1 MIPPQSLDVTVF
13 CALGAMAET
22 QQIALAAMEDIDQPD
37 AEKVFAETLC
47 LVSTAT
53 ARAAVS
59 AFTAQSDVRNHLSQ
73 TLQALP
79 LTLHSYIAGGEVL
92 KTGAS
97 SPEGI
102 PDVTADLD
110 RMMDF
115 YNAHLADTGLPD
127 RKSLRHAMILWM
139 GRISPSGL
147 SEHPE
152 ARLDRLG
159 LVDRL
164 ILHVRLV
171 EAYARNAAAS

>member
-1 MIPPQSLDVTVF
+1 MV
-13 CALGAMAET
+13 ET
-22 QQIALAAMEDIDQPD
+22 QQIALAAVEGIDQAD
-37 AEKVFAETLC
+37 AERVFAETLC

-53 ARAAVS
+53 ARAAES
-59 AFTAQSDVRNHLSQ
+59 AFPSQSDARKHLSQ

-79 LTLHSYIAGGEVL
+79 LTLHSYVAGGEVL
-92 KTGAS
+92 RTGAS

-102 PDVTADLD
+102 PDTTADLD

-115 YNAHLADTGLPD
+115 YNAQLADTGLPD
-127 RKSLRHAMILWM
+127 RKSLRNAMILWM
-139 GRISPSGL
+139 GRISPPGL
-147 SEHPE
+147 GEHPE

-164 ILHVRLV
+164 SLHVRLV